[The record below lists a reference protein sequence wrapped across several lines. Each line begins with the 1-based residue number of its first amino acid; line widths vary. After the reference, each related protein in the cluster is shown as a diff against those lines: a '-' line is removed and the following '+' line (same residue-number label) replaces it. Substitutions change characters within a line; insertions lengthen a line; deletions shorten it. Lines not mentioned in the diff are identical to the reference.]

1 MKYLIVGLGN
11 IGPDYVATRHNI
23 GFEVIDMLAQRT
35 DIRMNAGKLGEMG
48 LLKYKGRQIY
58 LLKPSTYMNLSGK
71 AVKYWMDQLK
81 IEIENILIIVDEI
94 QLDFGVQ
101 RLRPKGSD
109 GGHNG
114 LKNINVMLNT
124 TSYPRLR
131 LGIGSAFSRG
141 NQINYVLGKWTEEEI
156 KDLGAILEYATDIIL
171 SFCTAGI
178 QNTMEKYNQ
187 KRNKLDPD
195 SNP

>member
-35 DIRMNAGKLGEMG
+35 ETSMAVGKLGEMG
-48 LLKYKGRQIY
+48 LLKYKGRQIH

-71 AVKYWMDQLK
+71 AVKYWMDQLN
-81 IEIENILIIVDEI
+81 IETSNILIVVDEI
-94 QLDFGVQ
+94 QLDFGTQ
-101 RLRPKGSD
+101 RLKAKGSD

-114 LKNINVMLNT
+114 LKNINLVLNT
-124 TSYPRLR
+124 NNYPRLR
-131 LGIGSAFSRG
+131 IGIGSEFSKG
-141 NQINYVLGKWTEEEI
+141 KQVNYVLGRWTETEM
-156 KDLGAILEYATDIIL
+156 KDLGDILGYAADTVL

-187 KRNKLDPD
+187 KRK
-195 SNP
+195 SE